1 MIFMPNYLKNDII
14 LVCYPFSDLSNFK
27 VRPAIVVSTIHV
39 SQDILIV
46 PLTSKISSLLPG
58 EFMLTEWQKEGL
70 NVPTAVKRGI
80 YTVEKQLAIKTIGKL
95 QKVDADKLDKSLK
108 NWLGL

>member
-1 MIFMPNYLKNDII
+1 MILFWFAI
-14 LVCYPFSDLSNFK
+14 LSQIK
-27 VRPAIVVSTIHV
+27 VRPAIVVSAIHV

-46 PLTSKISSLLPG
+46 PLTSKISSLFPG
-58 EFMLTEWQKEGL
+58 EFILTEWNKEGL

-95 QKVDADKLDKSLK
+95 QKVDAEKLEKSLK